1 MSDLPTLTPIT
12 DPKNPNPTA
21 VPAENAYALTY
32 TGENIYGTV
41 RTVQV
46 SPNGTPSQI
55 LASLD
60 RIITH
65 QASRRGITLTIPE
78 EPTAQDIIPIL
89 RPVWKDPDNLAIV
102 PARERFTQ
110 AIQRLG
116 KREEA
121 GNTTWRLALIPTH
134 YSTASS
140 QPGYV
145 RYVVR
150 AALCVCVQTPEEE
163 PIWHWL
169 TTHMGRRFATG
180 KPADLSPHLSFIDF
194 AAEVPAALFEDPQRL
209 EEFRQHLMNQ
219 APTITEQATAELERR
234 YGLPTGSIIPKA
246 DPEEVFT
253 DNPFPFWARRRIR
266 RIVSNA
272 NAAA

>member
-12 DPKNPNPTA
+12 DPHNPNPTA

-32 TGENIYGTV
+32 TGEINGTV

-46 SPNGTPSQI
+46 GPNGTPSQI
-55 LASLD
+55 LAALH
-60 RIITH
+60 RTITH
-65 QASRRGITLTIPE
+65 QANSRGITLNIPE

-89 RPVWKDPDNLAIV
+89 RPVWKDPDNLAIL
-102 PARERFTQ
+102 PAREHFTQ
-110 AIQRLG
+110 TLQRLG
-116 KREEA
+116 KADEA

-134 YSTASS
+134 YSTASN
-140 QPGYV
+140 QPGHV
-145 RYVVR
+145 RYIVR
-150 AALCVCVQTPEEE
+150 AALCVCVQTPQEE

-169 TTHMGRRFATG
+169 TIHMGRRFATG
-180 KPADLSPHLSFIDF
+180 KTADLSPHLSFIDF
-194 AAEVPAALFEDPQRL
+194 VAEVPAALFDNPQRL
-209 EEFRQHLMNQ
+209 EEFRHHLMNQ

-246 DPEEVFT
+246 NPEDIFT
-253 DNPFPFWARRRIR
+253 AESFPFWLRGRIR
-266 RIVSNA
+266 HIARNA